1 MGEHNCRPF
10 IEFLKR
16 RPRLTPS
23 DGPNWTEI
31 LTAIAAVAALLLSL
45 FSVWYARRQASA
57 AVDQSADAQRAADA
71 AKDQAVSARDQA
83 EIAANQLAL
92 DRTAFTES
100 QQPYVVVDIR
110 ASDFISEAL
119 NLVVENVGPT
129 VARNVRIRFDPP
141 IQTSLDGDHS
151 EKLADALIFTKGIP
165 HLPPGRKIEAL
176 FDIGWQFFEKDL
188 PRQYSVTVEAD
199 GPYGAVEPLTY
210 LIDLE
215 IYRKLR
221 HLAVKTLHQ
230 QVQEVESLRKAVERV
245 AEELARPRREAEAAE
260 WRRAVEQQRL
270 QEKLEALSSAREPL
284 PPRPKERNGE

>member
-1 MGEHNCRPF
+1 M
-10 IEFLKR
+10 
-16 RPRLTPS
+16 TPS
-23 DGPNWTEI
+23 DGPDWTDI
-31 LTAIAAVAALLLSL
+31 FTAIAAVVALVISL
-45 FSVWYARRQASA
+45 FSVWFARWQASA
-57 AVDQSADAQRAADA
+57 AIDQSADAQRAADA

-83 EIAANQLAL
+83 EVAANQLAL

-119 NLVVENVGPT
+119 ILIVENVGPT

-141 IQTSLDGDHS
+141 IQTSMDGDNP
-151 EKLADALIFTKGIP
+151 EKLADALIFTQGIP
-165 HLPPGRKIEAL
+165 HLPPGRRIEAL
-176 FDIGWQFFEKDL
+176 FDIGWQFFKKDL
-188 PRQYSVTVEAD
+188 PRKYTVTVEAD

-230 QVQEVESLRKAVERV
+230 QVKEIEKLRKAVEGV

-260 WRRAVEQQRL
+260 WRRAVEEQRN
-270 QEKLEALSSAREPL
+270 QAKRVAPSSARDSLQSET
-284 PPRPKERNGE
+284 EEANGGESC

>member
-1 MGEHNCRPF
+1 MRP
-10 IEFLKR
+10 
-16 RPRLTPS
+16 P
-23 DGPNWTEI
+23 DGPDWTDI
-31 LTAIAAVAALLLSL
+31 LTAIAALAALLLSL

-57 AVDQSADAQRAADA
+57 AIDQAADAQRAADA

-110 ASDFISEAL
+110 ASDFISEAM
-119 NLVVENVGPT
+119 NLVIENVGPT
-129 VARNVRIRFDPP
+129 VARNVRIKFEPP
-141 IQTSLDGDHS
+141 IQTSMDGDDR
-151 EKLADALIFTKGIP
+151 ERLADTLIFTQGIP

-176 FDIGWQFFEKDL
+176 FDIGWQFFQKDL
-188 PRQYSVTVEAD
+188 PRRYTVTVEAD

-221 HLAVKTLHQ
+221 HLTVKTLHQ
-230 QVQEVESLRKAVERV
+230 QVQEIEKLRKAVEEV
-245 AEELARPRREAEAAE
+245 AKELAHPRREAEAAE
-260 WRRAVEQQRL
+260 WRRGRRATE
-270 QEKLEALSSAREPL
+270 S
-284 PPRPKERNGE
+284 G